1 MSDRPSFISVTQGLS
16 GYFAVLMMWTTQDDG
31 CGYEPW
37 NTGIGR
43 YATREEAVREAREWA
58 EAEGLE
64 YKA

>member
-1 MSDRPSFISVTQGLS
+1 MSDHPSFISVTQGLS
-16 GYFAVLMMWTTQDDG
+16 GYFAVLMSWNEDG

-37 NTGIGR
+37 NTGVGR
-43 YATREEAVREAREWA
+43 YATREEAVREALAWA

>member
-1 MSDRPSFISVTQGLS
+1 MSEHPPFISVSRGMS
-16 GYFAVLMMWTTQDDG
+16 GYFAVLMAWTTQDDE

-37 NTGIGR
+37 NTGFGR

-64 YKA
+64 FKA